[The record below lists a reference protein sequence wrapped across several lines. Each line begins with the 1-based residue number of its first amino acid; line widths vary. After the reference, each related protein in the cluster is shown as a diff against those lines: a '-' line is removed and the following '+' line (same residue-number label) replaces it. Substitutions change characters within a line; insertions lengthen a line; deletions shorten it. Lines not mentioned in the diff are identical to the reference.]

1 MLAYGGPGDFHDEGL
16 RMGESMVLKTVK
28 EFASTIVK
36 VFGDEFL
43 RPPFE
48 SKLQHILSVNEAC
61 GFLGMIGSIDCMHQ
75 QWAKCP
81 TDFAG
86 MYKGHKGKPTMI
98 LEAVAT
104 QDLWIWHAFFGLPG
118 SHNDINVLHC
128 SPIFD
133 DLANGN
139 TPPVDF
145 TVNGNPY
152 TLGYYLGDGIYLDW
166 TTIVKSV
173 SGPVSNKHT
182 VYAKQ

>member
-1 MLAYGGPGDFHDEGL
+1 MQQSLVLEIEDKVSATNDFFTQRRDRAGVLGFSTRQKCTVALRMLAYGGPGDFHDEGL

-61 GFLGMIGSIDCMHQ
+61 GFLGMIGSIDCVHQ

-104 QDLWIWHAFFGLPG
+104 QDL
-118 SHNDINVLHC
+118 
-128 SPIFD
+128 
-133 DLANGN
+133 
-139 TPPVDF
+139 
-145 TVNGNPY
+145 
-152 TLGYYLGDGIYLDW
+152 
-166 TTIVKSV
+166 
-173 SGPVSNKHT
+173 
-182 VYAKQ
+182 